1 MAAAHVVVLPGH
13 GRVGV
18 RVRLTRSLHQ
28 SPRQL
33 LYLADSGVGMEQS
46 SPHKSEREEGG
57 RGRRVKKQLQELCDL
72 ELVTLSF
79 FCPNFLNRCS
89 TSLKALMRD
98 GIDKEKILG
107 CSKLNYRG
115 LGMRE
120 RDRT

>member
-1 MAAAHVVVLPGH
+1 MGVK
-13 GRVGV
+13 VG
-18 RVRLTRSLHQ
+18 LTRSLHQ

-33 LYLADSGVGMEQS
+33 LYLVGWGVGMEQS
-46 SPHKSEREEGG
+46 SPHKSERGEGE
-57 RGRRVKKQLQELCDL
+57 RGKKVKKQLQELCDL

-89 TSLKALMRD
+89 TSLKALMGD